1 MDIGFIGLGNM
12 GGPMAR
18 RLIEAGH
25 RLVVYDTRNDAVA
38 PLVALGAQVAA
49 SPQDVADRVETVM
62 ASLPSLQISKK
73 VALDEGGVIHGKR
86 IKRLVDLSTTGSRVA
101 AEICAEL
108 AKKNIVQID
117 SPVSGGVGG
126 ANKGTLAV
134 MVSGP
139 QADID
144 AVKDALGVF
153 GKVFVIGHKPGM
165 AQTMKLANNFLSA
178 SAMVATAEAV
188 AMGVKSGLDAA
199 VMIDVINA
207 GSGSLSGIG
216 PEVPAIDPSAHIRL
230 RLQHRADAQGRAPV
244 RRGGARTGRPERG
257 DARRARSMGNHQ
269 YGIRRRL
276 GFHGHRQNDRA
287 PRRRHGG
294 HGEEIMSDDIH
305 EVYAVRYAEHARMR
319 SENYIF
325 GDPHDEMTSIAYYV
339 WVIKGPHGAF
349 VCDTGFDEAAAKE
362 RGRKIIH
369 PVGEGLK
376 ALGVEP
382 DKVKHV
388 IATHMHWDHA
398 GNYDLFPN
406 ARYHLQDTEMA
417 YATGRCMCH
426 PMLRM
431 PFSEGDVHAMVSK
444 IYAYRVDFHDGVE
457 ELAPGITV
465 HKIGGHSKG
474 LQCVRVK
481 TKRGY
486 VVVASDC
493 IHLYSHIDEGRV
505 FPITYSVAD
514 TLEGYRTIQK
524 LATSRQHIVPGHD
537 PTVLDLYP
545 AASAQLKN
553 WVCRLDV
560 EPKG

>member
-1 MDIGFIGLGNM
+1 MPAPAATPPRTANFRNTILTRSFDYGFATALM
-12 GGPMAR
+12 LKDV
-18 RLIEAGH
+18 RL
-25 RLVVYDTRNDAVA
+25 
-38 PLVALGAQVAA
+38 
-49 SPQDVADRVETVM
+49 
-62 ASLPSLQISKK
+62 
-73 VALDEGGVIHGKR
+73 
-86 IKRLVDLSTTGSRVA
+86 
-101 AEICAEL
+101 CAEEAREL
-108 AKKNIVQID
+108 DVP
-117 SPVSGGVGG
+117 S
-126 ANKGTLAV
+126 AV
-134 MVSGP
+134 MR
-139 QADID
+139 
-144 AVKDALGVF
+144 AVLDQWEITNSEF
-153 GKVFVIGHKPGM
+153 G
-165 AQTMKLANNFLSA
+165 
-178 SAMVATAEAV
+178 
-188 AMGVKSGLDAA
+188 
-199 VMIDVINA
+199 
-207 GSGSLSGIG
+207 
-216 PEVPAIDPSAHIRL
+216 
-230 RLQHRADAQGRAPV
+230 
-244 RRGGARTGRPERG
+244 G
-257 DARRARSMGNHQ
+257 DF
-269 YGIRRRL
+269 
-276 GFHGHRQNDRA
+276 GFHRHRQDDRA
-287 PRRRHGG
+287 PRRRHGRR
-294 HGEEIMSDDIH
+294 GEKVMSDDIH

-362 RGRKIIH
+362 RGRKITH

-382 DKVKHV
+382 DKVQNV

-406 ARYHLQDTEMA
+406 ARYHVQDTEMA

-431 PFSEGDVHAMVSK
+431 PFSEGDVHAMVAK

-481 TKRGY
+481 TKRGT

-505 FPITYSVAD
+505 FPITYSVGD
-514 TLEGYRTIQK
+514 TLEGYKTIQK

-560 EPKG
+560 EPKAYSVSSPRRRDPYSDLSRGHGVLGPGLTRFARAGTTVDTTPTPIPQTRCCDARRCRREKQQNTTCVDAARVARRFPRPRCRPRCGRRDRRESDRCRWRSPDRRSR